1 MTDEDYLE
9 GPAEP
14 QEGVGQRLQMARQ
27 DAGLS
32 LADVAKRTR
41 IPERHLV
48 SIENGEFNRL
58 PAPTYAVG
66 FSRSFA
72 RAVGEDEQAIT
83 QQVRAE
89 LAATRPEKPER
100 PDKFEPGDPERVP
113 SRKLAWFS
121 VLAIVLLVAGVFT
134 FYRTYFSPGLGPAPL
149 TEDRRVAVNEAAGGE
164 IALQRQPRTPAP
176 QPGGQVVFTALEDG
190 VWAKF
195 YDAQGERLLEK
206 QLARGE
212 RYAVPPEADGV
223 QIWTGRP
230 DAFAITVG
238 GRPVPKLAE
247 EQQIVRDVPI
257 SAEALLARQ
266 RSGTAPVAAPPAT
279 AVRPRAVQ

>member
-1 MTDEDYLE
+1 MTDEEQLE
-9 GPAEP
+9 YQAEP
-14 QEGVGQRLQMARQ
+14 PEGAGQRLQMARR

-32 LADVAKRTR
+32 VADVAKRTR

-66 FSRSFA
+66 FSRTFA
-72 RAVGEDEQAIT
+72 RAVGLDEQAIT

-89 LAATRPEKPER
+89 VAALRPDKPER
-100 PDKFEPGDPERVP
+100 PDKFEPGDPDRVP
-113 SRKLAWFS
+113 SRRLAWFAAA
-121 VLAIVLLVAGVFT
+121 AIVLLVAGVFT

-149 TEDRRVAVNEAAGGE
+149 TDERQVAVSEAAGADP
-164 IALQRQPRTPAP
+164 ALRQKPRTPAR
-176 QPGGQVVFTALEDG
+176 QTDGQVVFTALEDG
-190 VWAKF
+190 VWARF
-195 YDAQGERLLEK
+195 YDAQDNRLLEK

-212 RYAVPPEADGV
+212 RFAVPQDVEGV

-247 EQQIVRDVPI
+247 EQQIVRDVPVT
-257 SAEALLARQ
+257 AEALLARE
-266 RSGTAPVAAPPAT
+266 GGGAAPAAPA
-279 AVRPRAVQ
+279 ARQPALPQ